1 MRFPILIDAYRQMRK
16 YADRILSVEL
26 PPDLPVVQPTRF
38 ELTINLTAAKPG
50 GLEVPPSS
58 IARADEVFELDRL
71 ICLWQILLQKSQNV
85 LRLIFRYKTKQA
97 TIADPCVLKRATE

>member
-1 MRFPILIDAYRQMRK
+1 MRFPILIDAYRQIGK

-26 PPDLPVVQPTRF
+26 PPDLLVVQPTRF
-38 ELTINLTAAKPG
+38 EFAINLKAAKPV

-71 ICLWQILLQKSQNV
+71 L
-85 LRLIFRYKTKQA
+85 A
-97 TIADPCVLKRATE
+97 HADKVIE

>member
-1 MRFPILIDAYRQMRK
+1 MRFPILIDAYRKMGK

-38 ELTINLTAAKPG
+38 ELAINLKAAKPV

-58 IARADEVFELDRL
+58 IASAA
-71 ICLWQILLQKSQNV
+71 C
-85 LRLIFRYKTKQA
+85 
-97 TIADPCVLKRATE
+97 TENLNSGVVVMESAKDGA

>member
-1 MRFPILIDAYRQMRK
+1 MRFPILIDAYGQIGK

-26 PPDLPVVQPTRF
+26 PPDLPVVRPTRF
-38 ELTINLTAAKPG
+38 ELAISLKAAKPV

-71 ICLWQILLQKSQNV
+71 VCLWHV
-85 LRLIFRYKTKQA
+85 
-97 TIADPCVLKRATE
+97 

>member
-1 MRFPILIDAYRQMRK
+1 MRK
-16 YADRILSVEL
+16 FASFQPAHCFLRCVSHSYRHISANREYADRILSVEL

-71 ICLWQILLQKSQNV
+71 L
-85 LRLIFRYKTKQA
+85 A
-97 TIADPCVLKRATE
+97 RAEKVIE